1 MPAVTAGRLRGL
13 VQNLVLLAAASL
25 LAAAG
30 AEWFLRTWLPQAGF
44 VYRLDSR
51 SHYALRPG
59 TRKLYR
65 NSEANGGR
73 RVLFVVNRDGFRGD
87 ELRDGPGPRVIVYG
101 DSFVEADYTP
111 LPETFAKRLEA
122 RLTAALGRRAEVVN
136 AGVNGY
142 GPDQALRRFEDEA
155 GRLRPAAA
163 VLVVYAGNDFGDVLR
178 NRLYRLEGGRLVEGG
193 GFLAD
198 SLWWQFEDA
207 ERRTPFHLLRGLRR
221 LRNAH
226 RRGGASSPVRQAHET
241 YVARSLEMCDAEY
254 QQVVVRGERAVED
267 VFRDHYDADVALQPG
282 SPAAEHKQGLLE
294 AVLGRWREAAAAARV
309 PLLVVVVPPAI
320 DACDAFDVKVDRA
333 AHPGYDPSR
342 LSRIAADA
350 ARGQG
355 LPVLELYPPFR
366 AEGANG
372 LYQRHDDDHW
382 NARGQDLA
390 ARLAVERLLAEG
402 WLGGASPVTGSGDA
416 R

>member
-1 MPAVTAGRLRGL
+1 MTAGRLRGL
-13 VQNLVLLAAASL
+13 AQNLGLLAVATI

-30 AEWFLRTWLPQAGF
+30 AEWLLRTWLPQAGF

-51 SHYALRPG
+51 SHYALAPG

-65 NSEANGGR
+65 NSEPNGGR

-87 ELRDGPGPRVIVYG
+87 ELRRGPGFRVIVYG

-111 LPETFAKRLEA
+111 LPETFGERLEVL
-122 RLTAALGRRAEVVN
+122 LTSALGRRVEVVN

-163 VLVVYAGNDFGDVLR
+163 VLVLYAGNDFGDVLR

-193 GFLAD
+193 GFVAD

-207 ERRTPFHLLRGLRR
+207 QRRTPFHLLRGLRR

-226 RRGGASSPVRQAHET
+226 RRGEASPSPVRQTHET
-241 YVARSLEMCDAEY
+241 YVARSLQMCDDEY
-254 QQVVVRGERAVED
+254 QQVVVRGDRAVDD

-282 SPAAEHKQGLLE
+282 SPAAEHKQSLLE

-309 PLLVVVVPPAI
+309 PVLVVVVPPAI

-342 LSRIAADA
+342 LSRVAADA
-350 ARGQG
+350 ARRQG
-355 LPVLELYPPFR
+355 LPVLELYSPFR
-366 AEGANG
+366 AEGG
-372 LYQRHDDDHW
+372 DLLYQRRDDDHW

-390 ARLAVERLLAEG
+390 ARLAVERLLAES
-402 WLGGASPVTGSGDA
+402 WLAGAASMAGSRDG

>member
-1 MPAVTAGRLRGL
+1 MSAGRLRGL
-13 VQNLVLLAAASL
+13 VQNLGLLAAASL

-44 VYRLDSR
+44 VYRLDPR
-51 SHYALRPG
+51 YHYGLRPG

-65 NSEANGGR
+65 NSEPNGGR

-87 ELRDGPGPRVIVYG
+87 DLRDDPGLRVLVYG

-111 LPETFAKRLEA
+111 LRETFAERLEVL
-122 RLTAALGRRAEVVN
+122 LTAALGGRVEVVN

-142 GPDQALRRFEDEA
+142 GPDQSLRRFEDEA
-155 GRLRPAAA
+155 ARLRPAAA
-163 VLVVYAGNDFGDVLR
+163 VLVLYAGNDFGDVLR

-193 GFLAD
+193 GFVAD

-207 ERRTPFHLLRGLRR
+207 QRRTPFHLLRGLRR

-226 RRGGASSPVRQAHET
+226 RRGDAPPPMRQTHET
-241 YVARSLEMCDAEY
+241 YVARSLQMCDDEY
-254 QQVVVRGERAVED
+254 QQVVVRGERAVDD

-282 SPAAEHKQGLLE
+282 SPAAEYKHSLLE

-309 PLLVVVVPPAI
+309 PVLVVVVPPAI

-342 LSRIAADA
+342 LSRVAADA
-350 ARGQG
+350 ARRQG
-355 LPVLELYPPFR
+355 LPVLELYTPFR
-366 AEGANG
+366 AEGGDG
-372 LYQRHDDDHW
+372 LYQRQDDDHW

-402 WLGGASPVTGSGDA
+402 WLAGAASITGPGDA

>member
-1 MPAVTAGRLRGL
+1 MNAGRLRGL
-13 VQNLVLLAAASL
+13 VQNLGLLAAATV

-30 AEWFLRTWLPQAGF
+30 AEWVLRTWLPQAGF
-44 VYRLDSR
+44 VYRLDPR
-51 SHYALRPG
+51 YHYALRPG

-65 NSEANGGR
+65 NSEPNGGR

-87 ELRDGPGPRVIVYG
+87 ELRDDPGVRVLVYG

-122 RLTAALGRRAEVVN
+122 LLTEALGRRAEVVN

-155 GRLRPAAA
+155 SRLRPAAA
-163 VLVVYAGNDFGDVLR
+163 VLVLYAGNDFGDVLR
-178 NRLYRLEGGRLVEGG
+178 NRLYRLEEGRLVEGG
-193 GFLAD
+193 GFVAD

-207 ERRTPFHLLRGLRR
+207 QRRTPFHLLRGLRR

-226 RRGGASSPVRQAHET
+226 RRGEASSPARQTHET
-241 YVARSLEMCDAEY
+241 YVARSLQMCGDEY
-254 QQVVVRGERAVED
+254 QQVVVRGERAVDD

-282 SPAAEHKQGLLE
+282 SPAAEYKQSLLE
-294 AVLGRWREAAAAARV
+294 AVLGRWRETAAAARV
-309 PLLVVVVPPAI
+309 PVLVVVVPPAI

-342 LSRIAADA
+342 LSRVASDA
-350 ARGQG
+350 ARRQG
-355 LPVLELYPPFR
+355 LPVLELYSRFR
-366 AEGANG
+366 AEGGDG
-372 LYQRHDDDHW
+372 LYQRQDDDHW

-402 WLGGASPVTGSGDA
+402 WLAGDSSITASSEA